1 MTVGDLLVQVLQYP
15 SVPGSRTESELER
28 RVQQLSLLAK
38 TLATE
43 IETLQAELSRYRG
56 QPKQVDFEKDGID
69 FYGEVE
75 RYEIELIRSALKQC
89 NGKQSQAAK
98 LLQLKS
104 TTLNA
109 KMKHYGINLVRS
121 ITNIQPN
128 S

>member
-1 MTVGDLLVQVLQYP
+1 MQVLQYP
-15 SVPGSRTESELER
+15 SVPGSRTESEFER

-38 TLATE
+38 ELATE
-43 IETLQAELSRYRG
+43 IEILQAELSRQRR
-56 QPKQVDFEKDGID
+56 QPKQIDFEKDGID
-69 FYGEVE
+69 FYEEVE

-89 NGKQSQAAK
+89 NGNQSQAAK

-104 TTLNA
+104 TTLNS
-109 KMKHYGINLVRS
+109 KLKHYGINPVRS